1 MNMLVK
7 SAVASALALSA
18 TGAFALG
25 VPSTNS
31 SDLVLVVQN
40 AANPSAVYA
49 LDTGISISSLLPTSG
64 FVSGAVLN
72 TTAFAGINKTISEST
87 TLQSFLAANPASG
100 DAWTLEAAQFTTTT
114 GTASTSNIRA
124 AGTADMI
131 ATSATGTTN
140 NTTVSAK
147 QLSNLVA
154 FVNGLNGDVVNN
166 NGGLYG
172 LNNPTPVT
180 ETTNAAFSVGIAQ
193 DKYTFMTVND
203 MSAVGTASQLF
214 AFTGNG
220 GTGKLQ
226 SYILGSATLG
236 TNGTLTLTGNSTVT
250 APVPLPAAVWLFG
263 SGLMGLVGVSR
274 RRKAA
279 V

>member
-1 MNMLVK
+1 MLVK
-7 SAVASALALSA
+7 SAVAGALALSA

-31 SDLVLVVQN
+31 SDLVLVIQN
-40 AANPSAVYA
+40 TATPSNVYA
-49 LDTGISISSLLPTSG
+49 LDTGISISSLIPTTG

-72 TTAFAGINKTISEST
+72 STAFAGINQSIAASSA
-87 TLQSFLAANPASG
+87 LQAFLATNPAAG
-100 DAWTLEAAQFTTTT
+100 DGWTLEAAQFTTTT
-114 GTASTSNIRA
+114 GTASTSNIRV

-131 ATSATGTTN
+131 MTSATGTFN
-140 NTTVSAK
+140 NSTVNAK
-147 QLSNLVA
+147 QLTNLVG
-154 FVNGLNGDVVNN
+154 FENLYNGDVSQT
-166 NGGLYG
+166 NGGLYS
-172 LNNPTPVT
+172 LTTAT
-180 ETTNAAFSVGIAQ
+180 ESTTAAYSATAAT
-193 DKYTFMTVND
+193 KYGFFGAND